1 MAGDPNDTLE
11 KAKERTRDQMQRRML
26 RKEVR
31 HDLIR
36 RTIAAYMSDESVTKD
51 KRRMKQAV
59 SWVKDGFEKQYGV
72 TLDER
77 TIYEAY
83 KPSSRSRTKRA

>member
-1 MAGDPNDTLE
+1 
-11 KAKERTRDQMQRRML
+11 ML

-36 RTIAAYMSDESVTKD
+36 RTIAAYMTDERVPKA

-59 SWVKDGFEKQYGV
+59 SWVKYGFQKQYGV

-83 KPSSRSRTKRA
+83 RPSSRSRRRTERV